1 LQPIVLGLGEGGI
14 AKAPESVIVGWLRLV
29 AAHSVAAAAPSI
41 EPLLALPHPSG
52 VRCAALRALAAVG
65 TPRLREHVQ
74 VALADRD
81 GELRAI
87 ALEALSKIAPADARP
102 LAERVLL
109 DGELRERR
117 TACRLLGA
125 LADPAATPALGAQ
138 LDKLLAGLFPVELSF
153 DLVSAARARKDP
165 GLDAKLAALERSRAL
180 DPTLAPW
187 IETLFGGQQEAG
199 KGVFREKSETSCL
212 RCHKTEWDE
221 GGDVG
226 PDLRGIGKRLSR
238 LQILESIL
246 QPNRHVDPGYRNT
259 LFALQD
265 ERVVEARILLEDEL
279 KFRVLDANAKT
290 FDLPKSEVESHRD
303 GLSAMPEGLEKFL
316 TPREMRDLIEYLCSI

>member
-1 LQPIVLGLGEGGI
+1 
-14 AKAPESVIVGWLRLV
+14 LRRV
-29 AAHSVAAAAPSI
+29 ARPGRRRHAAPARARPGRVGGPRRRAARDRARGAV
-41 EPLLALPHPSG
+41 EDRAG
-52 VRCAALRALAAVG
+52 RCAAAGRARAA
-65 TPRLREHVQ
+65 RR
-74 VALADRD
+74 
-81 GELRAI
+81 RA
-87 ALEALSKIAPADARP
+87 ARAAHG
-102 LAERVLL
+102 L
-109 DGELRERR
+109 
-117 TACRLLGA
+117 RLLGA

-265 ERVVEARILLEDEL
+265 ERVVEARILLEDEV

-290 FDLPKSEVESHRD
+290 FDLPKSEVESHKD